1 MRKVKITTIIL
12 AIILVTL
19 IAFAGVYVKTQ
30 NRMEDKVKDYS
41 FGRELSEERII
52 EVKVAT
58 GEDKTNSENLT
69 VENYEIVKNTIEKRM
84 QNLRKIFP
92 TVFGTQDYT
101 ISLNKENGTI
111 VVELPEDELTD
122 TYIYYLNASGKVEI
136 KEKDA
141 NTVLLNDSMVTN
153 AKYTYTSDLE
163 GAYEV
168 FLEVYLTDEGQA
180 KIEEIKNS
188 YAIFVDEVEEI
199 EKAQEEAEKEENKE
213 NAEETKNEETRK
225 IAKLTIGGS
234 EYGINKVEDNKI
246 SVVIGSKTK
255 NTTYVDSYIV
265 SATELAMLI
274 NSGKMP
280 IEYEIGEEKEV
291 KTDITKM
298 QLIYFS
304 IVVATILLVAL
315 IILIVKYK
323 ANGFLASMAY
333 IGFISILTLL
343 LRYTNVTISKEGI
356 GAILFVVILNLRLN
370 QIILQNIKENKNVN
384 EAVVDTYKDVFSKI
398 VPVIIITL
406 VFCFAGVTNLSSFG
420 MIMFWG
426 LAVIVLYN
434 AIVTKTL
441 LKLKESK

>member
-1 MRKVKITTIIL
+1 MRRVKITTIIL

-19 IAFAGVYVKTQ
+19 VAFAGVYVKTQ

-41 FGRELSEERII
+41 FGRELSEERIV
-52 EVKVAT
+52 EVKVVT
-58 GEDKTNSENLT
+58 GEDKTNSDNLT
-69 VENYEIVKNTIEKRM
+69 VENYEIVKNTIEKRLE
-84 QNLRKIFP
+84 NLRKLFP
-92 TVFGTQDYT
+92 SVFGAQDYT

-111 VVELPEDELTD
+111 IVELPEDNVTD

-153 AKYTYTSDLE
+153 AKYTYTADAE
-163 GAYEV
+163 GTYQV

-180 KIEEIKNS
+180 KIEEIKND

-199 EKAQEEAEKEENKE
+199 EKTQEEAKKEKDEGEEKTE
-213 NAEETKNEETRK
+213 TTTEETGK
-225 IAKLTIGGS
+225 IAKLTIGGT
-234 EYGINKVEDNKI
+234 EYDIEKVEENKI
-246 SVVIGSKTK
+246 RVIIGSKIT
-255 NTTYVDSYIV
+255 NTNVESYIV

-280 IEYEIGEEKEV
+280 IQYQIGEEKTV
-291 KTDITKM
+291 KTDITNM
-298 QLIYFS
+298 QLIYLA
-304 IVVATILLVAL
+304 IAVAAILLVTFV
-315 IILIVKYK
+315 ILMVRYK
-323 ANGFLASMAY
+323 SNGFLTSMSY
-333 IGFISILTLL
+333 VGFVAILTLL
-343 LRYTNVTISKEGI
+343 LRYTNVSISIEGI
-356 GAILFVVILNLRLN
+356 GAILFIFILNLSIN
-370 QIILQNIKENKNVN
+370 QNILESIKENKNVN
-384 EAVVDTYKDVFSKI
+384 EAFVETYKNVFSKL

-406 VFCFAGVTNLSSFG
+406 VFCFAGVANLSSFG

-426 LAVIVLYN
+426 LALIAVYN